1 MRAIVQRVSRAS
13 VSIDSHVT
21 GNIGRGYLILL
32 GVGKADDEV
41 AAEKLWQKIWKLR
54 IFQDEQGKTNLD
66 LAAVGGSV
74 LIVSQFTL
82 FANCR
87 KGNRPSFIES
97 APPADGE
104 RLYKYFVGLVES
116 CVAEEGAVLSE
127 TVLSE
132 SVLSESAIH
141 HVATGIFGADMK
153 VELVNDGPFTVVL
166 DTDQL

>member
-1 MRAIVQRVSRAS
+1 MRAVVQRVSRAS
-13 VSIDSHVT
+13 VSIDGHVN
-21 GNIGRGYLILL
+21 GEIGRGYLILL
-32 GVGKADDEV
+32 GVGKEDDEAV
-41 AAEKLWQKIWKLR
+41 AEKLWQKIWKLR

-66 LAAVGGSV
+66 LASVGGSV

-87 KGNRPSFIES
+87 KGNRPSFIDS

-104 RLYKYFVGLVES
+104 RLYAYFTELAGMS
-116 CVAEEGAVLSE
+116 IGKADASISGAGVP
-127 TVLSE
+127 
-132 SVLSESAIH
+132 
-141 HVATGIFGADMK
+141 HVATGVFGADMQ

>member
-1 MRAIVQRVSRAS
+1 MRAVVQRVNRAS
-13 VSIDSHVT
+13 VSIESLVT
-21 GNIGRGYLILL
+21 GDIGRGYLILL
-32 GVGKADDEV
+32 GVGKEDNEAT
-41 AAEKLWQKIWKLR
+41 AEKLWQKIWKLR

-104 RLYKYFVGLVES
+104 RLYRYFVGL
-116 CVAEEGAVLSE
+116 AE
-127 TVLSE
+127 TV
-132 SVLSESAIH
+132 IP

>member
-1 MRAIVQRVSRAS
+1 MRAVVQRVSRAS
-13 VSIDSHVT
+13 VSIDSRVN
-21 GNIGRGYLILL
+21 GEIGRGYLILL
-32 GVGKADDEV
+32 GVGKEDDEA

-66 LAAVGGSV
+66 LASVGGSV

-97 APPADGE
+97 APPGDGE
-104 RLYKYFVGLVES
+104 RLYAYFTELAGMS
-116 CVAEEGAVLSE
+116 IGKTGASI
-127 TVLSE
+127 SGA
-132 SVLSESAIH
+132 SAP
-141 HVATGIFGADMK
+141 HVATGVFGADMQ